1 MYNNENASDNA
12 ANQLYKTDKNRV
24 KGIRALRSATKG
36 SAFGNRELLKKL
48 DQNFPQTKKLRLF
61 AKDGSSNQ
69 TAQTL

>member
-24 KGIRALRSATKG
+24 KGVRALRSATKG

-48 DQNFPQTKKLRLF
+48 DQNFSQRKGRRSS
-61 AKDGSSNQ
+61 AKDGNTVK
-69 TAQTL
+69 TARTL